1 MSVIR
6 EVIFSRIASEDILI
20 VIMILLYRH
29 SPSVKSVA
37 GNEYSWTR
45 TVQGWNSR
53 ELC

>member
-1 MSVIR
+1 MIQ
-6 EVIFSRIASEDILI
+6 EAIFSRIASEDIPI
-20 VIMILLYRH
+20 VIMILLYSH
-29 SPSVKSVA
+29 SPSVQSVA